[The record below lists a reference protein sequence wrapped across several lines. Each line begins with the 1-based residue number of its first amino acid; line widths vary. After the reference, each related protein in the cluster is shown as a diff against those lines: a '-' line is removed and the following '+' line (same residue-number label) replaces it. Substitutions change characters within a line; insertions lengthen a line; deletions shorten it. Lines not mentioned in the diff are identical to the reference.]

1 MKQKQTFTISN
12 DISLRRPCKADFKFL
27 ARHMRPMDKR
37 ELHAT
42 HGGVDAALLERF
54 ARSSTCCLTLCARGR
69 VAGLAGIVP
78 GGLPAPCACVWL
90 LTGDPVA
97 QIPKTFFRTARRFV
111 AAALLEYAQLYN
123 FADERYA
130 AALRFI
136 RRLGGTF
143 DGSFYQTPAAR
154 FLRFTFRRK

>member
-1 MKQKQTFTISN
+1 MKQNPAIL
-12 DISLRRPCKADFKFL
+12 LRPAQPADCTRL
-27 ARHMRPMDKR
+27 ARVLRPADR
-37 ELHAT
+37 AELAASHPGQAPAELLEQFVRRSAYAYVLT
-42 HGGVDAALLERF
+42 YHQCPAALF
-54 ARSSTCCLTLCARGR
+54 
-69 VAGLAGIVP
+69 GLAPDGWL
-78 GGLPAPCACVWL
+78 GNCACVWL
-90 LTGDPVA
+90 LTGYPVA

-143 DGSFYQTPAAR
+143 DGAFYQTPAAR